1 VVELM
6 DRSEASA
13 PPGRPGALR
22 LAPGHRHALPDARRA
37 DPGQV
42 AREVSQVTGSGVV
55 SALLQAVDTTLLVL
69 NAQRQ
74 VVAANA
80 PGRAGEAL
88 LGLRPGEALGCA
100 NAQGAGC
107 GTAAAC
113 TVCGALGAVLC
124 CQGTGRP
131 VDAECLISGAEAGD
145 ARELAVR
152 ASPVAVGGATYTVVS
167 LHDVSREKRLERLE
181 QLFVHDLLNTVTGL
195 RAWAWRLGRPGADP
209 AAAAVQ
215 IDRLSRRLEREIHDH
230 RAVIL
235 AERGELTPARERVGA
250 RALLEALDPRHFGL
264 GPEDEARLALAE
276 GGEGLALDT
285 DPALLTRVIVN
296 MVKNGLEATAS
307 AGVVRLGCEPAGAP
321 GGPAPAVRFWVH
333 NQGAMAPEV
342 QLRVFQRS
350 FSTKA
355 ERGRGLGTYG
365 MKLLGERLLGGRVA
379 FTSTPEA
386 GTTFEIRLPAP
397 AAGA

>member
-1 VVELM
+1 MAELM
-6 DRSEASA
+6 DQIAASA
-13 PPGRPGALR
+13 PPGCQGALR

-37 DPGQV
+37 LPGQV
-42 AREVSQVTGSGVV
+42 AREVAQVTGSSVV
-55 SALLQAVDTTLLVL
+55 SALLQAVDATLLVL

-113 TVCGALGAVLC
+113 TMCGALGAILC
-124 CQGTGRP
+124 CQGTSRP
-131 VDAECLISGAEAGD
+131 VDAECLINGVEAGD

-152 ASPVAVGGATYTVVS
+152 ASPVTVGGATYTVVS
-167 LHDVSREKRLERLE
+167 LRDVSREKRLERLE
-181 QLFVHDLLNTVTGL
+181 QVFVHDLLNTVTGL
-195 RAWAWRLGRPGADP
+195 RGWAWRLGRPDADP
-209 AAAAVQ
+209 AVAATQ
-215 IDRLSRRLEREIHDH
+215 IDRLSRRLEREIRDH

-235 AERGELTPARERVGA
+235 AERGELTPARERVRA
-250 RALLEALDPRHFGL
+250 RALLEAIDPRHFGL
-264 GPEDEARLALAE
+264 GPEDEARLALAD
-276 GGEGLALDT
+276 GGEGLELDT

-296 MVKNGLEATAS
+296 MIKNGLEATAQ
-307 AGVVRLGCEPAGAP
+307 GGLVRLGCEAAPAGDPAP
-321 GGPAPAVRFWVH
+321 GVRFWVH
-333 NQGAMAPEV
+333 NEGVIPPDV
-342 QLRVFQRS
+342 RLRIFQRS

-365 MKLLGERLLGGRVA
+365 MKLLGERLLGGRVSFA
-379 FTSTPEA
+379 STPEA

-397 AAGA
+397 PAAR